1 MRRSDGFL
9 NGTANLT
16 AHALNL
22 FQEGQPVLD
31 LPALAALRHLRQVR
45 QLPLDTEAAAKDV
58 RHALGA
64 QLTAL
69 PAVNRI
75 AAPVMK
81 PGLGNLGGDGRKRLA
96 VRAGSVN
103 RRVCHQVHGWPQDF
117 GHY

>member
-1 MRRSDGFL
+1 MPKKFSKEHF
-9 NGTANLT
+9 
-16 AHALNL
+16 
-22 FQEGQPVLD
+22 
-31 LPALAALRHLRQVR
+31 
-45 QLPLDTEAAAKDV
+45 
-58 RHALGA
+58 LGA

-103 RRVCHQVHGWPQDF
+103 SQRHLPG
-117 GHY
+117 GI